1 MLRLTRTRL
10 SNGFCKVRRIGRRT
24 QQMHGFHQA
33 AVMIERHDYRIW
45 GVATRNDRDVCIL
58 NHLIDKRT

>member
-1 MLRLTRTRL
+1 M
-10 SNGFCKVRRIGRRT
+10 V
-24 QQMHGFHQA
+24 
-33 AVMIERHDYRIW
+33 ERHDYRIW